1 MSMWGFKLDEVNQW
15 AHVEKIFTPEECKTL
30 IDIALKK
37 PKSEAYIKSDGS
49 QIQIKDPT
57 IRKNNIVWLSPQDK
71 DMENYYRKL
80 TDVVMG
86 LNHQFF
92 KFDLYGF
99 TEMMQFTEYNQPGDN
114 YKQHIDKIFMSTIR
128 KLSIVVQLTD
138 PSEYDGCNLELYSS
152 YTPEIMT
159 RSQGSVIAFPSYALH
174 QVTPIIKGTRHSL
187 VAWIGGP
194 NFK

>member
-15 AHVEKIFTPEECKTL
+15 AHVEKIFTPEECKAL

-37 PKSEAYIKSDGS
+37 PKSGAYIKNGDNQTQSID
-49 QIQIKDPT
+49 T
-57 IRKNNIVWLSPQDK
+57 TVRKNNVIWLNPADK
-71 DMENYYRKL
+71 GMEYYYKKL

-99 TEMMQFTEYNQPGDN
+99 TEMIQFTEYNQPGDN
-114 YKQHIDKIFMSTIR
+114 YKQHIDKTFMSTIR

>member
-1 MSMWGFKLDEVNQW
+1 MSMWAFKLDEVNQW
-15 AHVEKIFTPEECKTL
+15 AHIEKAFTPEECKTL

-37 PKSEAYIKSDGS
+37 PKLEASIRNDGNRTQS
-49 QIQIKDPT
+49 IDPT
-57 IRKNNIVWLSPQDK
+57 IRKNNVVWLSPQDK

-80 TDVVMG
+80 TDIVME

-114 YKQHIDKIFMSTIR
+114 YKQHIDKIFMSIIR

-152 YTPEIMT
+152 YVPEIMT
-159 RSQGSVIAFPSYALH
+159 RSQGSIIAFPSYALH